1 MFTVLS
7 KRGLQERWRGAW
19 LIGGRLW
26 MCVLQQEHL
35 WDLGAQPY
43 RDAPALRLGEKEALA
58 VGS

>member
-1 MFTVLS
+1 
-7 KRGLQERWRGAW
+7 
-19 LIGGRLW
+19 

-35 WDLGAQPY
+35 WDLGARPY